1 MLFNYPS
8 FISQN
13 EQDRS
18 RLLYNNIKIVLQTSI
33 EEIWY
38 DVDFGT
44 HIRDVLKKGINALIV
59 SEIAQEIEDKLAK
72 YFADDLRLIYLDAYQ
87 EDRIIRISLTYEEL
101 QTGKMNTVEVEQT
114 FVNNQ
119 LSQY

>member
-8 FISQN
+8 FISQD
-13 EQDRS
+13 EQNRS

-38 DVDFGT
+38 DTEFGT
-44 HIRDVLKKGINALIV
+44 HIRDLLKKGINALVV
-59 SEIAQEIEDKLAK
+59 SEISQEIEDKLAK
-72 YFADDLRLIYLDAYQ
+72 YFADDLRLVYLDAYQ
-87 EDRIIRISLTYEEL
+87 EDRVIRISLTYEEL
-101 QTGKMNTVEVEQT
+101 QTGKMNTVEMEQT
-114 FVNNQ
+114 FVNDQ